1 MLLGRLGLETARLPH
16 ADRHGLVL
24 LDRGALTVEEGCLRF
39 FSAGGGAVE
48 RGEYTIPYQSI
59 SLVLLGPGSTVSH
72 DALRLL
78 ARHGAGLAAV
88 GEDGVRLYTAPPLM
102 ADFSALA
109 RRQTELWADAN
120 RGRLDVAR
128 RMYAWRLG
136 EILPHRD
143 IAVLRGIEG
152 ARVKATYAN
161 LAARFGIRWQGR
173 RYDRTDP
180 QAADLP
186 NQAINHA
193 ATAVEGAAAIAVT
206 ATATI
211 PQLGFIHED
220 SGQSFV
226 LDIADLFREDITVPS
241 AFRAVAAQKKA
252 PHETIERLTRRI
264 TGEALRRAGVIAAMI
279 DRIKALFA
287 PDEEAPTGRARKKAP
302 ADRNDLAAGL
312 AEAASAAPSREAA
325 DTPAPPDAAPSGA
338 AGTVPDGRD
347 EGDTPCR

>member
-16 ADRHGLVL
+16 ADRHGLIL
-24 LDRGALTVEEGCLRF
+24 LDRGALTVVDGCLRF
-39 FSAGGGAVE
+39 ASAGGGAVE
-48 RGEYTIPYQSI
+48 RGDYTIPHQAI

-88 GEDGVRLYTAPPLM
+88 GDDGVRLYTAPPLM
-102 ADFSALA
+102 PDFSDLA
-109 RRQTELWADAN
+109 RRQASLWADER
-120 RGRLDVAR
+120 RGRLHVAR

-136 EILPHRD
+136 ELLPHRD

-152 ARVKATYAN
+152 ARVKALYAG
-161 LAARFGIRWQGR
+161 LADRYGIQWRGR

-180 QAADLP
+180 GAADLP

-193 ATAVEGAAAIAVT
+193 ASAVEGAAAIAVT

-226 LDIADLFREDITVPS
+226 LDVADLFRDTITIPA
-241 AFRAVAAQKKA
+241 AFKAVGALKGSPALG
-252 PHETIERLTRRI
+252 IERTVRRT
-264 TGEALRRAGVIAAMI
+264 TGEILRRQGVIPAMI
-279 DRIKALFA
+279 DRIKELFA
-287 PDEEAPTGRARKKAP
+287 PEPTPEGEAPRRVRVAPP
-302 ADRNDLAAGL
+302 ADTIAL
-312 AEAASAAPSREAA
+312 
-325 DTPAPPDAAPSGA
+325 
-338 AGTVPDGRD
+338 
-347 EGDTPCR
+347 EGDIGKRFDDADDPAGDP

>member
-16 ADRHGLVL
+16 SDRHGLVL
-24 LDRGALTVEEGCLRF
+24 LDRGALTVEDGCLRF
-39 FSAGGGAVE
+39 VSAGGGAVE

-59 SLVLLGPGSTVSH
+59 SLVMLGPGSTVSH

-88 GEDGVRLYTAPPLM
+88 GDDGVRLYTAPPLM
-102 ADFSALA
+102 PDFSNLA

-128 RMYAWRLG
+128 RMYAFRLQ

-152 ARVKATYAN
+152 AHVKALYAN
-161 LAARFGIRWQGR
+161 LAQRHGIKWNGR
-173 RYDRTDP
+173 RYDRANP
-180 QAADLP
+180 LAADLP

-193 ATAVEGAAAIAVT
+193 ASAVEGAAAIAVT

-226 LDIADLFREDITVPS
+226 LDIADLFRDDVTVPC

-252 PHETIERLTRRI
+252 PGESIERLTRRI
-264 TGEALRRAGVIAAMI
+264 TGETLRKQGVIAAMI
-279 DRIKALFA
+279 DRIKTLFE
-287 PDEEAPTGRARKKAP
+287 PRDDGEEPPGRARKKAP
-302 ADRNDLAAGL
+302 ADRDGL
-312 AEAASAAPSREAA
+312 AIDSQERAGDA
-325 DTPAPPDAAPSGA
+325 DDRSGD
-338 AGTVPDGRD
+338 P
-347 EGDTPCR
+347 